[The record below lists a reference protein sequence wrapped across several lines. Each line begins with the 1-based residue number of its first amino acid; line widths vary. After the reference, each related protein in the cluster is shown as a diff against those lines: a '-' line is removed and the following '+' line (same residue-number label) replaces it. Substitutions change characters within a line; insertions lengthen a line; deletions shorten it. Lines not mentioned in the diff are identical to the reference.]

1 MGVVTRRLTTSR
13 CREGARVN
21 ARQHRRG
28 FARVVAAT
36 LLLGAVVGLIAAP
49 ASAHDELDHDPGDGS
64 HESDT
69 HQIVGED
76 SPRLII
82 VVEVNG
88 LIDPIMASYIKRQVV
103 TAAGLHAVGVVLQ
116 IDSAGSTLDDDE
128 LVDLLDSVRLAHL
141 PVGVW
146 VGPSGA
152 QALGGAAH
160 LVTAA
165 DFAAIAPGGRIGEFT
180 AVDGL
185 VHAHGAGSRH
195 ASQSSAA
202 SWRTSQHSSGAHG
215 LQAGDVHSHEG
226 DGLHSGTSVRYYDA
240 DTAKG
245 AGLTHSTAPVIG
257 EFLFAMSDEGLLPPI
272 SQNVTGDDGVV
283 RRAPAEDVVVSFVKL
298 PLLDG
303 LFHTAAS
310 PAVAYLLLLAGLS
323 LLLLDF
329 YTGGI
334 GIAAMVA
341 AVCVLL
347 AAFGLGTLD
356 VRTWALVLLIAGF
369 VAFAVDIQTGVPRF
383 WTAVGGAAVL
393 AGSLTLFGQ
402 HSMSWIPLL
411 VGLVGVGAFVLSGLP
426 ALVRTRYGTA
436 TVGREWLIGVE
447 GTAVTDVDPD
457 GTVEVHGA
465 RWRARVNRLTPLQ
478 AGEPLR
484 VSGLNGVVLEVEPL
498 EGAAV
503 DYREMRKR
511 RSDATVSETE

>member
-1 MGVVTRRLTTSR
+1 M
-13 CREGARVN
+13 N
-21 ARQHRRG
+21 ARLHRRG
-28 FARVVAAT
+28 LARLVAAT
-36 LLLGAVVGLIAAP
+36 LLLSAVLGLVAVP
-49 ASAHDELDHDPGDGS
+49 ASAHDDPEIPHVIPDDPTTPHITG
-64 HESDT
+64 EARPR
-69 HQIVGED
+69 QIV
-76 SPRLII
+76 

-88 LIDPIMASYIKRQVV
+88 LIDPIMASYIKRQLV
-103 TAAGLHAVGVVLQ
+103 TADGLHAIGVVLQ
-116 IDSAGSTLDDDE
+116 IDSAGSTIDDDA
-128 LVDLLDSVRLAHL
+128 LVDLLDSV
-141 PVGVW
+141 
-146 VGPSGA
+146 
-152 QALGGAAH
+152 
-160 LVTAA
+160 
-165 DFAAIAPGGRIGEFT
+165 
-180 AVDGL
+180 
-185 VHAHGAGSRH
+185 
-195 ASQSSAA
+195 
-202 SWRTSQHSSGAHG
+202 
-215 LQAGDVHSHEG
+215 
-226 DGLHSGTSVRYYDA
+226 
-240 DTAKG
+240 
-245 AGLTHSTAPVIG
+245 APVIG

-272 SQNVTGDDGVV
+272 GQNVTGDDGVV
-283 RRAPAEDVVVSFVKL
+283 RRAPADDVVVSFVKL

-383 WTAVGGAAVL
+383 WTAAGGAAVL

-447 GTAVTDVDPD
+447 GAAVTDIDPD

-484 VSGLNGVVLEVEPL
+484 VSGLSGVVLEVEPL

-503 DYREMRKR
+503 DYRQMRKKR
-511 RSDATVSETE
+511 TDSTVSETE

>member
-1 MGVVTRRLTTSR
+1 MNV
-13 CREGARVN
+13 
-21 ARQHRRG
+21 RQHRRG
-28 FARVVAAT
+28 FARLVAAT
-36 LLLGAVVGLIAAP
+36 LLLAAVVGLVAAP
-49 ASAHDELDHDPGDGS
+49 ASAHDGLDHDPADGS

-69 HQIVGED
+69 PQIVGDE
-76 SPRLII
+76 SPRLIV

-88 LIDPIMASYIKRQVV
+88 LIDPIMASYIKRQLV
-103 TAAGLHAVGVVLQ
+103 TATGLHAVGVVLQ
-116 IDSAGSTLDDDE
+116 VDSAGSTLHDDE
-128 LVDLLDSVRLAHL
+128 LVELLDSVRLAHL

-165 DFAAIAPGGRIGEFT
+165 DFAAIAPGGRIGDFT
-180 AVDGL
+180 AVEGL
-185 VHAHGAGSRH
+185 VHAHG
-195 ASQSSAA
+195 
-202 SWRTSQHSSGAHG
+202 SGARG
-215 LQAGDVHSHEG
+215 VDRGSVHSHEG

-240 DTAKG
+240 DTAMG

-272 SQNVTGDDGVV
+272 GQNVTGDDGVI
-283 RRAPAEDVVVSFVKL
+283 RRAPADDVVVSFVKL

-334 GIAAMVA
+334 GIAAVVA
-341 AVCVLL
+341 AVCGLL

-356 VRTWALVLLIAGF
+356 IRLWALALLVAGF

-383 WTAVGGAAVL
+383 WTAAGGAAVL

-447 GTAVTDVDPD
+447 GTAVTDIDPD

-484 VSGLNGVVLEVEPL
+484 VSGLSGVVLEVEPL

-503 DYREMRKR
+503 DYRQMRR
-511 RSDATVSETE
+511 GPSGPVSPHPVETGNKSGK

>member
-1 MGVVTRRLTTSR
+1 MKVRL
-13 CREGARVN
+13 
-21 ARQHRRG
+21 HRRG
-28 FARVVAAT
+28 LARLVAAA
-36 LLLGAVVGLIAAP
+36 LLLSAVLGLVAMP
-49 ASAHDELDHDPGDGS
+49 ASAHDDPETPHVIPDDPTTPHITG
-64 HESDT
+64 EARPR
-69 HQIVGED
+69 QIV
-76 SPRLII
+76 

-88 LIDPIMASYIKRQVV
+88 LIDPIMASYIKRQLV
-103 TAAGLHAVGVVLQ
+103 TADGLHAIGVVLQ
-116 IDSAGSTLDDDE
+116 IDSAGSTLDDDD

-160 LVTAA
+160 LATAA

-180 AVDGL
+180 AVAGL
-185 VHAHGAGSRH
+185 VHAHG
-195 ASQSSAA
+195 
-202 SWRTSQHSSGAHG
+202 SGAHG
-215 LQAGDVHSHEG
+215 PEAGDVHSHEG

-272 SQNVTGDDGVV
+272 GQNVTGDDGVV
-283 RRAPAEDVVVSFVKL
+283 RRAPADDVVVSFVKL

-356 VRTWALVLLIAGF
+356 IRLWALVLLIAGF

-383 WTAVGGAAVL
+383 WTAAGGAAVL
-393 AGSLTLFGQ
+393 VGSLTLFGQ

-447 GTAVTDVDPD
+447 GAAVTDIDPD

-484 VSGLNGVVLEVEPL
+484 VSGLSGVVLEVEPL

-503 DYREMRKR
+503 DYRQMRRKQTD
-511 RSDATVSETE
+511 STVSETE

>member
-88 LIDPIMASYIKRQVV
+88 LIDPIMASYIKRQLV
-103 TAAGLHAVGVVLQ
+103 TAAGRHAIGVVLQ
-116 IDSAGSTLDDDE
+116 FASAGTTLDDDE

-185 VHAHGAGSRH
+185 VHAHGGDSRS
-195 ASQSSAA
+195 ASQS
-202 SWRTSQHSSGAHG
+202 GAG
-215 LQAGDVHSHEG
+215 SYGVGGGDVHSHEG

-272 SQNVTGDDGVV
+272 SQEVTGDDGVV

-341 AVCVLL
+341 AVCVLF

-369 VAFAVDIQTGVPRF
+369 VAFAVDIQTGVPGF
-383 WTAVGGAAVL
+383 WTAAGGAALL

>member
-1 MGVVTRRLTTSR
+1 M
-13 CREGARVN
+13 N
-21 ARQHRRG
+21 ARQHCRRLV
-28 FARVVAAT
+28 RLVAAT
-36 LLLGAVVGLIAAP
+36 LLLSAVVGLAAVP
-49 ASAHDELDHDPGDGS
+49 ASAHDESGDDS

-69 HQIVGED
+69 PHVEGEQGPRQIVV
-76 SPRLII
+76 L
-82 VVEVNG
+82 EVHG
-88 LIDPIMASYIKRQVV
+88 LIDPIMASYIKRQLV
-103 TAAGLHAVGVVLQ
+103 TASGLHAIGVVLQ
-116 IDSAGSTLDDDE
+116 INSAGTTLDDAA
-128 LVDLLDSVRLAHL
+128 LVELLDSVRLAHL
-141 PVGVW
+141 PVGAW

-165 DFAAIAPGGRIGEFT
+165 DFSAIAPGGRIGEFT
-180 AVDGL
+180 AVRGL
-185 VHAHGAGSRH
+185 VHAHGTGDPGPD
-195 ASQSSAA
+195 
-202 SWRTSQHSSGAHG
+202 TGA
-215 LQAGDVHSHEG
+215 VHSHH
-226 DGLHSGTSVRYYDA
+226 DDALHSGTSVRYYDA
-240 DTAKG
+240 DTAMG
-245 AGLTHSTAPVIG
+245 ARLTHSTAPVIG
-257 EFLFAMSDEGLLPPI
+257 EFLFAMSDAGLLPPI
-272 SQNVTGDDGVV
+272 SQDVTGDDGVV
-283 RRAPAEDVVVSFVKL
+283 RRAPADDVVVSFVKL
-298 PLLDG
+298 PVLDG

-334 GIAAMVA
+334 GIAAVVA
-341 AVCVLL
+341 AVCGLL

-356 VRTWALVLLIAGF
+356 IRPWALALLMAGF

-383 WTAVGGAAVL
+383 WTAAGGAALL

-484 VSGLNGVVLEVEPL
+484 VSGLSGVVLEVEPM

-503 DYREMRKR
+503 DYREMRRKR
-511 RSDATVSETE
+511 ADATVSETE

>member
-1 MGVVTRRLTTSR
+1 
-13 CREGARVN
+13 
-21 ARQHRRG
+21 
-28 FARVVAAT
+28 
-36 LLLGAVVGLIAAP
+36 
-49 ASAHDELDHDPGDGS
+49 
-64 HESDT
+64 
-69 HQIVGED
+69 
-76 SPRLII
+76 
-82 VVEVNG
+82 VE
-88 LIDPIMASYIKRQVV
+88 
-103 TAAGLHAVGVVLQ
+103 
-116 IDSAGSTLDDDE
+116 
-128 LVDLLDSVRLAHL
+128 
-141 PVGVW
+141 
-146 VGPSGA
+146 
-152 QALGGAAH
+152 
-160 LVTAA
+160 
-165 DFAAIAPGGRIGEFT
+165 
-180 AVDGL
+180 
-185 VHAHGAGSRH
+185 
-195 ASQSSAA
+195 
-202 SWRTSQHSSGAHG
+202 
-215 LQAGDVHSHEG
+215 AGDVHSHEG

-272 SQNVTGDDGVV
+272 GQNVTGDDGVV
-283 RRAPAEDVVVSFVKL
+283 RRAPADDVVVSFVKL

-383 WTAVGGAAVL
+383 WTAAGGAAVL

-447 GTAVTDVDPD
+447 GAAVTDIDPD

-484 VSGLNGVVLEVEPL
+484 VSGLSGVVLEVEPL

-503 DYREMRKR
+503 DYRQMRKKR
-511 RSDATVSETE
+511 ADSTVSETE

>member
-1 MGVVTRRLTTSR
+1 MRVRL
-13 CREGARVN
+13 
-21 ARQHRRG
+21 HRGG
-28 FARVVAAT
+28 FARLAVAT
-36 LLLGAVVGLIAAP
+36 LLLSAVLGLVAMP
-49 ASAHDELDHDPGDGS
+49 ASAHDDPETPHVIPDDPTTPHITG
-64 HESDT
+64 EARQR
-69 HQIVGED
+69 QIV
-76 SPRLII
+76 

-88 LIDPIMASYIKRQVV
+88 LIDPIVASYIKRQLV
-103 TAAGLHAVGVVLQ
+103 TATGLHAIGVVLQ
-116 IDSAGSTLDDDE
+116 IDSAGTTLDDSE
-128 LVDLLDSVRLAHL
+128 LVELLDSIRLAHL

-180 AVDGL
+180 AVEGL
-185 VHAHGAGSRH
+185 VHAHGAALRRD
-195 ASQSSAA
+195 SQLSADA
-202 SWRTSQHSSGAHG
+202 PGADP
-215 LQAGDVHSHEG
+215 GDIHSHEG

-240 DTAKG
+240 DTAMG
-245 AGLTHSTAPVIG
+245 ARLTHSTAPVIG

-272 SQNVTGDDGVV
+272 GQNVTGNDGVV
-283 RRAPAEDVVVSFVKL
+283 RRAPADDVVVSFVKL

-310 PAVAYLLLLAGLS
+310 PAVAYLLLVTGLS

-334 GIAAMVA
+334 GIAAIVA
-341 AVCVLL
+341 AVCLLL

-356 VRTWALVLLIAGF
+356 IRLWALALLIAGF

-383 WTAVGGAAVL
+383 WTATGGAALL

-465 RWRARVNRLTPLQ
+465 QWRARVNRLTPLQ

-484 VSGLNGVVLEVEPL
+484 VSGLSGVVLEVEPL

-503 DYREMRKR
+503 DYREMRRKR
-511 RSDATVSETE
+511 ADSTVSETE

>member
-1 MGVVTRRLTTSR
+1 M
-13 CREGARVN
+13 N

-28 FARVVAAT
+28 LARLVAAT
-36 LLLGAVVGLIAAP
+36 LLLSAVLGLVAMP
-49 ASAHDELDHDPGDGS
+49 ASAHDDPEVPHVIPDDPATPHITG
-64 HESDT
+64 EARPR
-69 HQIVGED
+69 QIV
-76 SPRLII
+76 

-88 LIDPIMASYIKRQVV
+88 LIDPIMASYIKRQLV
-103 TAAGLHAVGVVLQ
+103 TADGLHAIGVVLQ
-116 IDSAGSTLDDDE
+116 IDSAGSTLDDDA

-152 QALGGAAH
+152 QALDGAAH
-160 LVTAA
+160 LVTTA
-165 DFAAIAPGGRIGEFT
+165 DFAAIAPGGRIGDFT

-185 VHAHGAGSRH
+185 VHAHGAASRH
-195 ASQSSAA
+195 AGQPSAA
-202 SWRTSQHSSGAHG
+202 SWHASQPSTVTQGPG
-215 LQAGDVHSHEG
+215 PGDVHSHEG

-272 SQNVTGDDGVV
+272 GQNVTGDDGVV
-283 RRAPAEDVVVSFVKL
+283 RRAPADDVVVSFVKL

-383 WTAVGGAAVL
+383 WTAAGGAAVL

-436 TVGREWLIGVE
+436 TVGREWLIGAE
-447 GTAVTDVDPD
+447 GAAVTDIDPD

-465 RWRARVNRLTPLQ
+465 RWRARVNRLTPLG

-484 VSGLNGVVLEVEPL
+484 VSGLSGVVLEVEPL

-503 DYREMRKR
+503 DYRQMRRKR
-511 RSDATVSETE
+511 ADSTVSETE

>member
-1 MGVVTRRLTTSR
+1 M
-13 CREGARVN
+13 N
-21 ARQHRRG
+21 ARQRCRRLV
-28 FARVVAAT
+28 RLVAAT
-36 LLLGAVVGLIAAP
+36 LLLGAVVGLVAAP
-49 ASAHDELDHDPGDGS
+49 ASAHDEFDRDPGDGS
-64 HESDT
+64 HESET
-69 HQIVGED
+69 HLIVGED

-82 VVEVNG
+82 VVEANG
-88 LIDPIMASYIKRQVV
+88 LIDPIMASYIKRQLV
-103 TAAGLHAVGVVLQ
+103 TATGRHAIGVVLQ
-116 IDSAGSTLDDDE
+116 IDSAGTTLDDDE

-152 QALGGAAH
+152 QALGAAAH

-180 AVDGL
+180 SVDGL
-185 VHAHGAGSRH
+185 VHAHGAASR
-195 ASQSSAA
+195 S
-202 SWRTSQHSSGAHG
+202 TSQPSTGTQG
-215 LQAGDVHSHEG
+215 LDPGDVHSHEG

-272 SQNVTGDDGVV
+272 GQNVTGDDGVV
-283 RRAPAEDVVVSFVKL
+283 RRAPADDVVVSFVKL

-310 PAVAYLLLLAGLS
+310 PAVAYLLLVAGLS

-341 AVCVLL
+341 AVCGLL
-347 AAFGLGTLD
+347 AAYGLGTLD
-356 VRTWALVLLIAGF
+356 IRLWALGLLIAGF

-383 WTAVGGAAVL
+383 WTAAGGAALL

-484 VSGLNGVVLEVEPL
+484 VSGLSGVVLEVEPL

-503 DYREMRKR
+503 DYREMRRKR
-511 RSDATVSETE
+511 ADSTVSETE

>member
-1 MGVVTRRLTTSR
+1 
-13 CREGARVN
+13 VN
-21 ARQHRRG
+21 ARQHRRR
-28 FARVVAAT
+28 FARLGALI
-36 LLLGAVVGLIAAP
+36 LLLSAVMGLAAAP
-49 ASAHDELDHDPGDGS
+49 ASAHDESGEHS

-69 HQIVGED
+69 PQIVGEER
-76 SPRLII
+76 PRMIV
-82 VVEVNG
+82 VVEVSG
-88 LIDPIMASYIKRQVV
+88 LIDPIMASYIKRQLVS
-103 TAAGLHAVGVVLQ
+103 ASGLHATGVVLQ
-116 IDSAGSTLDDDE
+116 IDSAGTTLDDDE
-128 LVDLLDSVRLAHL
+128 LVELADNVRLAHL

-160 LVTAA
+160 LVTSA
-165 DFAAIAPGGRIGEFT
+165 DFAAIAPGGRIGDFT
-180 AVDGL
+180 AVKGL
-185 VHAHGAGSRH
+185 VHAHGTG
-195 ASQSSAA
+195 
-202 SWRTSQHSSGAHG
+202 T
-215 LQAGDVHSHEG
+215 GDVHSHDG
-226 DGLHSGTSVRYYDA
+226 DGLHSGSTVRFYDA
-240 DTAKG
+240 DTAMG

-257 EFLFAMSDEGLLPPI
+257 EFLFAMSDEGHLPPI
-272 SQNVTGDDGVV
+272 GQNVTGDDGVV
-283 RRAPAEDVVVSFVKL
+283 RRAPADDVVVSFVKL

-334 GIAAMVA
+334 GIAALVGVA
-341 AVCVLL
+341 CGLL

-356 VRTWALVLLIAGF
+356 IRPWALALLIAGF

-383 WTAVGGAAVL
+383 WTLVGGVAVL

-411 VGLVGVGAFVLSGLP
+411 VGLVGVAVYVLSGLP
-426 ALVRTRYGTA
+426 SLVRTRYGTA
-436 TVGREWLIGVE
+436 TVGRAWLIGVE
-447 GTAVTDVDPD
+447 GHAVTDIDPD

-484 VSGLNGVVLEVEPL
+484 VSGLIGVVLEVEPL

-503 DYREMRKR
+503 DYRQMRKKR
-511 RSDATVSETE
+511 TDATVSKTE